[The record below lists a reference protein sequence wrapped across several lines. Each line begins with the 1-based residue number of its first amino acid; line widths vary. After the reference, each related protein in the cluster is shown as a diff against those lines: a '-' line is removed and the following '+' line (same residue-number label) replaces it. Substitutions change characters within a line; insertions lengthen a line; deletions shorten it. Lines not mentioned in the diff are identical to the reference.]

1 MYRASLKARIMFLDN
16 AEVSVANLLSYLK
29 NSFSYCKNFSS
40 SGNKSSE
47 RRLFTNVVKADVFKR
62 YLYYDFI
69 FLSKNILAKK
79 RKKFNFLSKNV

>member
-1 MYRASLKARIMFLDN
+1 MGNTTCNFQKKLKFSTLELFQSFLCYLLVYRASLKARIMFLDN

-47 RRLFTNVVKADVFKR
+47 RRLFYER
-62 YLYYDFI
+62 
-69 FLSKNILAKK
+69 
-79 RKKFNFLSKNV
+79 RKS